1 MNGKVALVTGA
12 SRGIGRAIA
21 LKLAAEGAKVA
32 INFAGNLAKAE
43 EVKNEIESNGG
54 AALSVQG
61 NVADLEVVQGI
72 VKKVTDEWGTID
84 ILVNNAG
91 ITRDNLLIK
100 MSESDFDEVIGTNL
114 KGAFNFTKTVARLMM
129 KNRSGKIINL
139 TSVTALIGNA
149 GQTNYAA
156 AKAGIIG
163 LTKSSAKELA
173 PRGITVNAVAPGFID
188 TDMTAVIPEKIK
200 EEMFKNIPLG
210 RPGQPEE
217 VANLVAFLAS
227 ESANYITGQVVCVDG
242 GMAM

>member
-1 MNGKVALVTGA
+1 MKGKVALVTGA

-21 LKLAAEGAKVA
+21 LKLASEGAKVA

-43 EVKNEIESNGG
+43 EVKKEIESNGG
-54 AALSVQG
+54 EAILVRG
-61 NVADLEVVQGI
+61 NVADLEIVQGI
-72 VKKVTDEWGTID
+72 VKKVSDEWGTID

-210 RPGQPEE
+210 RPGRPED

-227 ESANYITGQVVCVDG
+227 DSANYITGQVVSVDG